1 MFVTTI
7 STVGLRET
15 LSDILSRVRHTGER
29 VIITRSGKPVAA
41 LVPVDELRA
50 LEKLEDEYF
59 VELADEAKK
68 EGAFHDLDE
77 VLEELGQN

>member
-1 MFVTTI
+1 MFTTI

-41 LVPVDELRA
+41 LVPVNELRA

-59 VELADEAKK
+59 IELADDAKK
-68 EGAFHDLDE
+68 EGVFHDLDD
-77 VLEELGQN
+77 VLKELGL